1 MAIEMVILKYDSFF
15 FYSQF
20 SLKKMKE
27 MFIVHPSFR
36 LKAVITLAKPL
47 IK

>member
-1 MAIEMVILKYDSFF
+1 MALEMVILKYDFF
-15 FYSQF
+15 FYYQF